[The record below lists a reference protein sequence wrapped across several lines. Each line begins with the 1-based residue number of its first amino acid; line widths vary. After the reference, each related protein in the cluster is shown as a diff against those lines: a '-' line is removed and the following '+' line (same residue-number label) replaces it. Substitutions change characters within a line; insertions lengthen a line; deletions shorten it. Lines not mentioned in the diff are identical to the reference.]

1 MSKYLGEKVKQH
13 EHKARVCKAPSGVN
27 PTSQIERISRA
38 KFGQE
43 ALLHCSALVL
53 VSVKVHNWLRGE
65 NTSHHAKIPLPG
77 LVKIDCL
84 ANLLNLFY
92 KCGLQKRFNFD
103 HIIFCLFE
111 GHS

>member
-13 EHKARVCKAPSGVN
+13 EHKARVGKAPSGVN

-43 ALLHCSALVL
+43 ALLRCTALVL
-53 VSVKVHNWLRGE
+53 VSVKVHNWSRSE
-65 NTSHHAKIPLPG
+65 NTSHHAKSIPG
-77 LVKIDCL
+77 LVKIDCF

-103 HIIFCLFE
+103 QIIFCLFE
-111 GHS
+111 GHP